1 MTKSKAQ
8 LQKEEMHHFNGAG
21 CTIPAG
27 RSVIVY
33 LLKASRYNPETQERD
48 VWALGVYSKGEY
60 KAMRTHAKKHLAEN
74 AWQHDEVHEMET
86 FLTL

>member
-27 RSVIVY
+27 RSVVVY
-33 LLKASRYNPETQERD
+33 VLKASRYNKETKERD
-48 VWALGVYSKGEY
+48 EWALGVYSKGEH

-74 AWQHDEVHEMET
+74 AWQHDQVHEMET
-86 FLTL
+86 FLAL